1 MSQGTHSLCEHR
13 HHEERNPFMWCFMMV
28 HIDFTQKLQT
38 TSLLRLIL
46 SNLQSGTHSL
56 FIYHTIPP
64 RPPVSWCAQHFITST
79 RNNFLI
85 EPTKQ
90 EGECFQLKALQRTLC
105 FILACYSQY
114 SKSRGSKFE
123 IKRQPYF
130 SDYENRIFYKVDSYR
145 NKSILVL

>member
-56 FIYHTIPP
+56 FTYHTSLLDLQSAD
-64 RPPVSWCAQHFITST
+64 VHNTS
-79 RNNFLI
+79 
-85 EPTKQ
+85 
-90 EGECFQLKALQRTLC
+90 
-105 FILACYSQY
+105 S
-114 SKSRGSKFE
+114 
-123 IKRQPYF
+123 
-130 SDYENRIFYKVDSYR
+130 
-145 NKSILVL
+145 LVPETTS